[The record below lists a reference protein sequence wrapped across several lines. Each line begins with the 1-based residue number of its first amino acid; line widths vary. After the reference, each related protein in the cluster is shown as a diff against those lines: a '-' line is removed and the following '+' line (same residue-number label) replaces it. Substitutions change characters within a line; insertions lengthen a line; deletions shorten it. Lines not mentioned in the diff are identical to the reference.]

1 MSTPNSKRV
10 AVCCTLGAGDGG
22 HHRALL
28 DVGTKADGD
37 GETGV
42 GAHYGVVPDR
52 RFVPVGYVTDDGG
65 GGGDECIVGLKGD
78 VVEKGHF
85 GAVAGKDLNMSRKY
99 N

>member
-1 MSTPNSKRV
+1 
-10 AVCCTLGAGDGG
+10 
-22 HHRALL
+22 L